1 MLKAHNIKKTLLLI
15 DDDQLLCDVVYRHF
29 GDDRIDVLT
38 ANTGSEGMSICSKK
52 MVDVVLLDQKL
63 PDGKGV
69 DLCKTILRHNDQAKI
84 IFITAY
90 PSFKNAISAIK
101 AGAYDYLSKPF
112 EMEELD
118 LAVDRTLTTLGLEK
132 FKQIQTHRSDKE
144 KEETVLIG
152 RHGGLSEVWR
162 IAEMAV
168 SAEAPVL
175 ITGETGVG
183 KNVVARTIHYMSPAG
198 KNAFISIN
206 CAAIPD
212 NLLEAELFG
221 FEKGAFTGAVSVK
234 KGLFEMAEGGTIFLD
249 EIGALPLRLQSK
261 LLGVLD
267 DKNLRRLGGKSVRPV
282 DVRIVAATNMD
293 IENAV
298 KEGSFREDLYYRIN
312 VIRIHIPPLR
322 ERLQDV
328 PDLCRFFVSRFI
340 TDSDVTMPDSEA
352 KRLMEYNWPGNV
364 RELGNVIE
372 RSIILK
378 RGPVLRPSELLGANS
393 LNFSSPVREGRENK
407 NIPTLEELEKNH
419 IRYALDKLFGNHTR
433 TAKALGISRS
443 TLKRKIKS
451 YDIT

>member
-1 MLKAHNIKKTLLLI
+1 MKPHNIKKTLLVI
-15 DDDQLLCDVVYRHF
+15 DDDQLLCDVVIRHL

-38 ANTGSEGMSICSKK
+38 ANNGSEGMSICSKR

-63 PDGKGV
+63 PDGKGG
-69 DLCKTILRHNDQAKI
+69 DLCKTILEYNDQAKI

-118 LAVDRTLTTLGLEK
+118 LAVDRALTTLGLERLE
-132 FKQIQTHRSDKE
+132 QIQTYRSDKE
-144 KEETVLIG
+144 KEETILIG
-152 RHGGLSEVWR
+152 RHGGLSEVR
-162 IAEMAV
+162 RMAEMAA

-183 KNVVARTIHYMSPAG
+183 KNVVAKTIHYMSPAG

-212 NLLEAELFG
+212 SLIEAELFG

-249 EIGALPLRLQSK
+249 EIGTLPLNLQSK

-267 DKNLRRLGGKSVRPV
+267 DKSLRRLGGKSVRPV

-293 IENAV
+293 IEKAV

-340 TDSDVTMPDSEA
+340 TDSNVTMPDSEA
-352 KRLMEYNWPGNV
+352 ERLMEYKWPGNV

-372 RSIILK
+372 RSIILR
-378 RGPVLRPSELLGANS
+378 RGPVLRPTELLGGDS
-393 LNFSSPVREGRENK
+393 LNFYFPVREGREN
-407 NIPTLEELEKNH
+407 NDILTLKELEKNH
-419 IRYALDKLFGNHTR
+419 IHYAFDKLFGNHTR

-443 TLKRKIKS
+443 TLKRKIRG
-451 YDIT
+451 YGIT